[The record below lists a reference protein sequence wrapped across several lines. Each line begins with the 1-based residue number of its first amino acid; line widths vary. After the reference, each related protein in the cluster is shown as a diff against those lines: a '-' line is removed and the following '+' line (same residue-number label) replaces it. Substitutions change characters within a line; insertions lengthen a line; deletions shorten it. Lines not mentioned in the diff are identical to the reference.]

1 MSSLPVFADTLSRLH
16 ADIAL
21 IRLIRAGIRAD
32 RISAVFPRRQ
42 APNAVCCW
50 LKVFQAVP
58 HARTVPIAAAG
69 LLSSFMKRGLATL
82 SGGRRRQNGPEAG
95 LEREQLVRI
104 VERTELGRIV
114 LCVHARNEN
123 EAAIAWHILHHV
135 GAENITCPAADAM
148 LAAPVMP
155 PAEPHWGVLAA

>member
-50 LKVFQAVP
+50 LTGFQPVP
-58 HARTVPIAAAG
+58 HALAFPIAAAG
-69 LLSSFMKRGLATL
+69 LLSSFLKRGIATL
-82 SGGRRRQNGPEAG
+82 RSGRRRQNDADVG
-95 LEREQLVRI
+95 LEREQLARI
-104 VERTELGRIV
+104 IERTEMGRIV

-123 EAAIAWHILHHV
+123 EAAVAWHILHHV
-135 GAENITCPAADAM
+135 GAENITCPAADEM
-148 LAAPVMP
+148 LAASTMP
-155 PAEPHWGVLAA
+155 TAEPHWAVLAA